1 MMLEPSVKTL
11 MKFVP
16 SRFMLVNVIAQRAR
30 LIAEDAEETQTPL
43 DEKVISLAIQE
54 LASGRLHVIPRLNRA

>member
-16 SRFMLVNVIAQRAR
+16 SRFMLVNVVAQRAR
-30 LIAEDAEETQTPL
+30 VIAEEAEETQTPL

-54 LASGRLHVIPRLNRA
+54 LASGRLRAVPRISRA